1 MNGPFDKG
9 IDAQELALFL
19 AISEESGEMATE
31 EERERLLE
39 EQEQDEIDDLDDGED
54 E

>member
-9 IDAQELALFL
+9 IDGQDLGLFL
-19 AISEESGEMATE
+19 AISEDMAKEAE

-39 EQEQDEIDDLDDGED
+39 EQEQDELDDLDDGED